1 MKRDIWD
8 KLIEWKNK
16 KDRKPLILKGARQVG
31 KTYIIRAFGKECF
44 SQAHYLNFEKH
55 EQLAKIFEGDLTPQN
70 ILQDLIF
77 FLNNSINK

>member
-31 KTYIIRAFGKECF
+31 
-44 SQAHYLNFEKH
+44 
-55 EQLAKIFEGDLTPQN
+55 
-70 ILQDLIF
+70 
-77 FLNNSINK
+77 